1 MGIFDVFKKKD
12 SLIKK
17 DWSASVVDLGDGVAG
32 VEFHSVLK
40 KELNPIDGSI
50 LQTIDWALD
59 WVQENNYKG
68 LVISGDGS
76 NFCAGANLTMILS
89 MADRKDWDSIEGV
102 TRLMQNV
109 MQKIRF
115 SKFPVVAAPSSMALG
130 GGCELILHCDYIQA
144 HIESYIGLTEAAL
157 GILPA
162 WGGCKELLARFSSNK
177 NIPKGAP

>member
-1 MGIFDVFKKKD
+1 MKKNLTFEAFKKKD
-12 SLIKK
+12 TLIKK
-17 DWSASVVDLGDGVAG
+17 DWSASVIDLGDGVAG

-59 WVQENNYKG
+59 WVQDNNYKG
-68 LVISGDGS
+68 LVISGDGT

-89 MADRKDWDSIEGV
+89 MADRKDWDSIEEV

-115 SKFPVVAAPSSMALG
+115 SKFPVVGAPYGLVLG
-130 GGCELILHCDYIQA
+130 GGFETIGACDKIVA
-144 HIESYIGLTEAAL
+144 AAESYIGLVEVGVGL
-157 GILPA
+157 IPGRR
-162 WGGCKELLARFSSNK
+162 KSSNDRQVEL
-177 NIPKGAP
+177 